1 MTIRNTIDVRNH
13 NRYLVFKSIQ
23 KHGFTSISTLAKE
36 IELSHTAVKNSVNDL
51 MKSNLIVRVGAGP
64 SMGGRPPD
72 LFSPN
77 LDRIFLIGVQIK
89 KTHLIAAL
97 ANLAGEI
104 LFIKERS
111 IDHHDPESLAECIGD
126 VVAGIKKERNLED
139 RRIFAMGVAVLG
151 IVDRKKNIVFDAT
164 FSWERVPFQHL
175 LEQRIDHFISI
186 IEESKAGALGEYEW
200 GKGRM
205 FRSFV
210 FLHFTEGIGAGY
222 IEDGHLAE
230 GSNGSMG
237 EVGHMSID
245 KNGPRCYCGNT
256 GCWELY
262 ASVQN
267 LIEKVRERKGVPNLD
282 MSGLKRLIEDGD
294 REVLEEFDTF
304 CYNHSVGITNIIN
317 IFDPQAIFIAGEI
330 SVFGQSYLSRIVD
343 SVAKRALPSHL
354 EKCSIQFSA
363 LPEPYPAL
371 LGTASFALK
380 NRLLSRDSL
389 WQQRTGELKGVEA
402 L

>member
-1 MTIRNTIDVRNH
+1 MVFKDTIDVRNH
-13 NRYLVFKSIQ
+13 NRYLVFKAIQ
-23 KHGFTSISTLAKE
+23 KHGLSSISTLAKE
-36 IELSHTAVKNSVNDL
+36 IDLSHTAVKNSINDL
-51 MKSNLIVRVGAGP
+51 TRSNLIFSVGTGF

-77 LDRIFLIGVQIK
+77 LEKTFLIGVQIK

-97 ANLAGEI
+97 VNLTSEI
-104 LFIKERS
+104 LLIKERS
-111 IDHHDPESLAECIGD
+111 IENHDPGFLAECIGAI
-126 VVAGIKKERNLED
+126 VAGIMKERNLED
-139 RRIFAMGVAVLG
+139 QRIFAMGVAVLG
-151 IVDRKKNIVFDAT
+151 IGDRKKNIVFDAT
-164 FSWERVPFQHL
+164 FNWERVPFQHL
-175 LEQRIDHFISI
+175 LEQRVDHFVSI

-205 FRSFV
+205 FQSFV

-230 GSNGSMG
+230 GCNGSMG

-262 ASVQN
+262 ASVQS
-267 LIEKVRERKGVPNLD
+267 LIERVRERKDGIDLD
-282 MSGLKRLIEDGD
+282 LPGMKRLIEEGD
-294 REVLEEFDTF
+294 REALEEFYTF

-317 IFDPQAIFIAGEI
+317 IFDPQAVFIAGEI

-343 SVAKRALPSHL
+343 FVAKRALPSHL
-354 EKCSIQFSA
+354 EKCIIQFSG
-363 LPEPYPAL
+363 LPEPYPSL
-371 LGTASFALK
+371 LGTVSFALK
-380 NRLLSRDSL
+380 NRLLSRDSQ
-389 WQQRTGELKGVEA
+389 WQQRTSVRAGVEA
-402 L
+402 V